1 MNRKNLF
8 VVLCLLAAVFMSISD
23 ASGAKRSKQ
32 EIPLSSAA
40 EKLYK
45 QYSDMLTALQA
56 EIEKALP
63 KVDEQQKAA
72 YLKAREAE
80 KAAEA
85 HANATQ
91 EALNKNRGHVGL
103 LNHRKGWI
111 GRATKGVA
119 EAKEKLKQ
127 AEAMTGDT
135 EQKAKAVKEAQ
146 EALAK
151 IQENYDMAASEL
163 KKSQAAVDKAKLEG
177 PKLVKELKAAKEAL
191 ALAQAKTMKA
201 VNELNLKPFL
211 ASDKLDGQLAKY
223 VVLTEATPRG
233 LAEFAQEGKKQE
245 ELIKKLLADADLM
258 TQMVVADGAKN
269 GKYGQAMKIYT
280 DIQKASRKA
289 RYGVLQRLALAISLE
304 HAVPVGQRNAKSRT
318 DAPATVDP
326 VKRYLHF
333 EKTYLNDELDPGF
346 KGLSVWD
353 YRMVVDGEE
362 PEEILTWGRKML
374 GNYRPDHI
382 STPDYRW
389 RYVAAVRT
397 EVRYGSQD
405 NKYDKPELQFFQ
417 NILMNGGVCGRRA
430 FFGRFILRAFGIP
443 TLARPQRGHAALA
456 HWTPDGWVVCLGGGW
471 GVGWVKG
478 RNKDLD
484 FLATTQARNSEK
496 AFLQVKRAQW
506 VGDVLGEKRI
516 FGFLSGDPDFWNG
529 VALYQQ
535 RAIIEEAKAV
545 ALAAV
550 GEDIGE
556 ANETKEKVD
565 IAKVTITEADKKI
578 LVGRDGVITI
588 PAAAC
593 SKPTK
598 STGKIIFM
606 ESNLGGMQ
614 LHYSRN
620 GKPEEFE
627 YTFGAPKAGKYA
639 LTARVVTPS
648 WKQYLRVTANG
659 AEKPIDIALPFTV
672 GMWDKTQPVEVTL
685 ARGKNVLT
693 FSREHEGL
701 KGLTIKDF
709 TLTPIRQAQGR
720 PAKSKSPD
728 KEAPVT
734 MKSVKELQDEFLKL
748 KFGMFIHF
756 NLATYKG
763 VEWVS
768 GYHDPSTF
776 NPGVDS
782 IDTDAWADA
791 AVSAGMKYGVL
802 TAKHVSGFC
811 LWDSKYTTYDV
822 MHPDCPYQQDLVAQ
836 FIKSFKSRGLKVGL
850 YYSWRHPGFG
860 DAKKYKVLPPECDPA
875 THTLKEQNEFQKAQI
890 AELLTKYPDVFY
902 IWNDAL
908 DPKVMP
914 ADEMLTHIRGIR
926 PNILASSNWWN
937 WGKKGTPYADIA
949 VKELRHFPETNKA
962 PGETCWKLEQK
973 WFWKEGFR
981 AGNAKGVMSNMA
993 KAHSRNSNFL
1003 LNVAPD
1009 KNGNFE
1015 ESSIKTLAEIGKL
1028 LKEKK
1033 K

>member
-1 MNRKNLF
+1 MNRKKLF
-8 VVLCLLAAVFMSISD
+8 VVLCLLAAVFMSISN
-23 ASGAKRSKQ
+23 AAGAKRSKQ

-40 EKLYK
+40 EKLHK

-56 EIEKALP
+56 EIAKSVP
-63 KVDEQQKAA
+63 KVDEQKKAA

-163 KKSQAAVDKAKLEG
+163 KKSQAAVDKAKLEE
-177 PKLVKELKAAKEAL
+177 PKLVKELEAAKETL
-191 ALAQAKTMKA
+191 AMAQANTLKVIK
-201 VNELNLKPFL
+201 ELRLGTFL

-223 VVLTEATPRG
+223 VVLAETTPRG

-269 GKYGQAMKIYT
+269 GKCGQAMKIYT

-333 EKTYLNDELDPGF
+333 EKAYLNNELDPGF

-362 PEEILTWGRKML
+362 PDEILTWGRKML

-397 EVRYGSQD
+397 DVRYGSQD

-443 TLARPQRGHAALA
+443 TTARPQRGHAALV
-456 HWTPDGWVVCLGGGW
+456 HWTPDGWVVCLGAGW
-471 GVGWVKG
+471 GSGWTKT
-478 RNKDLD
+478 RYTKDLD
-484 FLATTQARNSEK
+484 FLATTQARESNK
-496 AFLQVKRAQW
+496 QYLQVKRAQW
-506 VGDVLGEKRI
+506 IGDVLGETRV
-516 FGFLSGDPDFWNG
+516 FGFLSGDPDFWHG
-529 VALYQQ
+529 VALYRQQ
-535 RAIIEEAKAV
+535 VIIEEAKAV

-550 GEDIGE
+550 GE

-627 YTFGAPKAGKYA
+627 YTFDAPKAGKYA

-648 WKQYLRVTANG
+648 WKQHLRVTANG
-659 AEKPIDIALPFTV
+659 AEKPTDITLPFTV
-672 GMWDKTQPVEVTL
+672 GMWDKTQPVEISLVKD
-685 ARGKNVLT
+685 RNVLR
-693 FSREHEGL
+693 FSRNEPV

-709 TLTPIRQAQGR
+709 TLR
-720 PAKSKSPD
+720 P
-728 KEAPVT
+728 
-734 MKSVKELQDEFLKL
+734 VK
-748 KFGMFIHF
+748 
-756 NLATYKG
+756 
-763 VEWVS
+763 
-768 GYHDPSTF
+768 
-776 NPGVDS
+776 
-782 IDTDAWADA
+782 
-791 AVSAGMKYGVL
+791 
-802 TAKHVSGFC
+802 
-811 LWDSKYTTYDV
+811 
-822 MHPDCPYQQDLVAQ
+822 
-836 FIKSFKSRGLKVGL
+836 
-850 YYSWRHPGFG
+850 
-860 DAKKYKVLPPECDPA
+860 
-875 THTLKEQNEFQKAQI
+875 
-890 AELLTKYPDVFY
+890 
-902 IWNDAL
+902 
-908 DPKVMP
+908 
-914 ADEMLTHIRGIR
+914 
-926 PNILASSNWWN
+926 
-937 WGKKGTPYADIA
+937 
-949 VKELRHFPETNKA
+949 
-962 PGETCWKLEQK
+962 
-973 WFWKEGFR
+973 
-981 AGNAKGVMSNMA
+981 
-993 KAHSRNSNFL
+993 
-1003 LNVAPD
+1003 
-1009 KNGNFE
+1009 
-1015 ESSIKTLAEIGKL
+1015 
-1028 LKEKK
+1028 
-1033 K
+1033 

>member
-1 MNRKNLF
+1 MSFNMMKGKEIMNGKKSL
-8 VVLCLLAAVFMSISD
+8 VTLCLLVSVIISTSNIFAARKTKTPMSLNP
-23 ASGAKRSKQ
+23 AGQ
-32 EIPLSSAA
+32 
-40 EKLYK
+40 KLLVEYTA
-45 QYSDMLTALQA
+45 MLTRLQT
-56 EIEKALP
+56 EIKKAVP
-63 KVDEQQKAA
+63 AVDEQKKAA

-119 EAKEKLKQ
+119 ETKEKLKQ
-127 AEAMTGDT
+127 AEAMTGET
-135 EQKAKAVKEAQ
+135 AEKAKAVKEAQ

-163 KKSQAAVDKAKLEG
+163 KKSQAAVDKAKLEE
-177 PKLVKELKAAKEAL
+177 PKLVKELEAAKEAL
-191 ALAQAKTMKA
+191 VLAQANTLKA
-201 VNELNLKPFL
+201 IKELRLRTFL

-223 VVLTEATPRG
+223 VVLLEATPRG

-245 ELIKKLLADADLM
+245 ELIKKLLADVDLM

-333 EKTYLNDELDPGF
+333 EKAYLNDELDPGF

-353 YRMVVDGEE
+353 YRMVVNGEE
-362 PEEILTWGRKML
+362 PDEILTWDRKML

-389 RYVAAVRT
+389 RYVSAVRT
-397 EVRYGSQD
+397 DVRYGSQD

-443 TLARPQRGHAALA
+443 TTARPQRGHAALV
-456 HWTPDGWVVCLGGGW
+456 HWTPDGWVVCLGAGW
-471 GVGWVKG
+471 GHGWTKT
-478 RNKDLD
+478 RYTKDLD
-484 FLATTQARNSEK
+484 FLATTQAREIDK
-496 AFLQVKRAQW
+496 QYLQVKRSQW
-506 VGDVLGEKRI
+506 IGDVLGETRV
-516 FGFLSGDPDFWNG
+516 FGFLSGDPDFWHG
-529 VALYQQ
+529 VALYRQ
-535 RAIIEEAKAV
+535 RAIIEEAEAV

-627 YTFGAPKAGKYA
+627 YTFDAPKAGKYA

-648 WKQYLRVTANG
+648 WKQHLMVTANG

-672 GMWDKTQPVEVTL
+672 GMWDKTQPVEIIL
-685 ARGKNVLT
+685 AKGKNVLT

-701 KGLTIKDF
+701 KGVTIKDF
-709 TLTPIRQAQGR
+709 TLR
-720 PAKSKSPD
+720 P
-728 KEAPVT
+728 
-734 MKSVKELQDEFLKL
+734 VK
-748 KFGMFIHF
+748 
-756 NLATYKG
+756 
-763 VEWVS
+763 
-768 GYHDPSTF
+768 
-776 NPGVDS
+776 
-782 IDTDAWADA
+782 
-791 AVSAGMKYGVL
+791 
-802 TAKHVSGFC
+802 
-811 LWDSKYTTYDV
+811 
-822 MHPDCPYQQDLVAQ
+822 
-836 FIKSFKSRGLKVGL
+836 
-850 YYSWRHPGFG
+850 
-860 DAKKYKVLPPECDPA
+860 
-875 THTLKEQNEFQKAQI
+875 
-890 AELLTKYPDVFY
+890 
-902 IWNDAL
+902 
-908 DPKVMP
+908 
-914 ADEMLTHIRGIR
+914 
-926 PNILASSNWWN
+926 
-937 WGKKGTPYADIA
+937 
-949 VKELRHFPETNKA
+949 
-962 PGETCWKLEQK
+962 
-973 WFWKEGFR
+973 
-981 AGNAKGVMSNMA
+981 
-993 KAHSRNSNFL
+993 
-1003 LNVAPD
+1003 
-1009 KNGNFE
+1009 
-1015 ESSIKTLAEIGKL
+1015 
-1028 LKEKK
+1028 
-1033 K
+1033 